1 MIKNHIYAIRLA
13 FSMMTTLP
21 FFRFY
26 EFREG
31 LNGTAA
37 AYYPVVGLALGGLVY
52 TTYLLLLPYLPF
64 TVLAVCL
71 FAFYTVLYG
80 ALHLDGFVDTVDA
93 LHAPREAAERVMKEP
108 TIGAMGAIYG
118 FLLLSVKLSAF
129 CIVVKTPLF
138 VLVPMLSRFGG
149 VVSMFL
155 FRYAKN
161 SGMGYA
167 AKMELT
173 KPLFLFSLTVTI
185 LVTVFVDTKLFWLI
199 LFAFA
204 VSAFVGSILSRRFGG
219 LSGDMYGFVIES
231 SEAALLIAL
240 CVWIGI

>member
-1 MIKNHIYAIRLA
+1 
-13 FSMMTTLP
+13 
-21 FFRFY
+21 
-26 EFREG
+26 
-31 LNGTAA
+31 
-37 AYYPVVGLALGGLVY
+37 
-52 TTYLLLLPYLPF
+52 
-64 TVLAVCL
+64 
-71 FAFYTVLYG
+71 
-80 ALHLDGFVDTVDA
+80 
-93 LHAPREAAERVMKEP
+93 
-108 TIGAMGAIYG
+108 
-118 FLLLSVKLSAF
+118 
-129 CIVVKTPLF
+129 
-138 VLVPMLSRFGG
+138 
-149 VVSMFL
+149 MFL

-173 KPLFLFSLTVTI
+173 KPLFLFSLTVAI